1 MKENKYYY
9 AREVIIN
16 LRSCHAITAEVYI
29 HWLDKLNAEEKQAS
43 ITRKKP
49 KSMKELQISRKVYTR
64 DELIISE
71 VATGYAVEL
80 TEKSIVGV
88 VWKAKKQK
96 ALLIE
101 TDQGVYA
108 IANHD
113 INIAGSGFSVD
124 KASFILERKAEIKEI
139 FIFKSVKKAYKWLA
153 KRKQ

>member
-1 MKENKYYY
+1 
-9 AREVIIN
+9 
-16 LRSCHAITAEVYI
+16 
-29 HWLDKLNAEEKQAS
+29 
-43 ITRKKP
+43 
-49 KSMKELQISRKVYTR
+49 MKELQISRIIYTK

-71 VATGYAVEL
+71 VATGYEVEL
-80 TEKSIVGV
+80 TEESIVGV

-124 KASFILERKAEIKEI
+124 KASFILDREDEVKEVY
-139 FIFKSVKKAYKWLA
+139 IFKSVKKAYKWLA